1 MPSFDHHGAQIY
13 YEEFGQGFPIL
24 TFAPAGLQ
32 SVIDVWSQPSAPI
45 NPTTEFAGSFRV
57 IAMDQR
63 NAGGQSRAPITAQDG
78 WHTYA
83 ADHIALL
90 DHLRIDRCHLYGQ
103 CIGGSFIMSL
113 LKAQPQRIAS
123 AVLAQPIGRVGE
135 MKPGRAARFD
145 AWAKTLG
152 DHSEVNEQVLD
163 AIYQNL
169 YGPGFVYSVDRA
181 FVSSCRTPCL
191 VLAGNDEAHPFPISE
206 EVAKLLPTPSSWPS
220 GRRAQRSL
228 RRSLA
233 SRSSWRSTRRRGGK
247 IHPRGR
253 RQSGPRP
260 SQYWARTSRIRT
272 ASASSSERC
281 GLIST
286 SSAPAASAALTSAT
300 VALRE

>member
-1 MPSFDHHGAQIY
+1 MPSIQHHGASIY

-32 SVIDVWSQPSAPI
+32 SIIDVWNGPSAPL
-45 NPTTEFAGSFRV
+45 NPTTEFAPSFRV

-90 DHLRIDRCHLYGQ
+90 DHLKIDRCHLYGQ
-103 CIGGSFIMSL
+103 CIGGSFIFSL

-123 AVLAQPIGRVGE
+123 AVLAQPIGRVGP

-145 AWAKTLG
+145 AWAKSLG
-152 DHSEVNEQVLD
+152 NDHPEATEQVLN
-163 AIYQNL
+163 ALHQNL

-181 FVSSCRTPCL
+181 FVSGCRTPCL

-206 EVAKLLPTPSSWPS
+206 EVAKLLPDAELITEWKTGAALES
-220 GRRAQRSL
+220 A
-228 RRSLA
+228 
-233 SRSSWRSTRRRGGK
+233 K
-247 IHPRGR
+247 V
-253 RQSGPRP
+253 
-260 SQYWARTSRIRT
+260 RIKEFLTKRT
-272 ASASSSERC
+272 A
-281 GLIST
+281 
-286 SSAPAASAALTSAT
+286 P
-300 VALRE
+300 